1 MEHEDAVGEVVGLHG
16 TRPVGKLIWQSP
28 IVSGALEFNDERF
41 KSCAPIPCPSFEE
54 IMIEVAETSEI
65 DQLAARAYR
74 AFAAQLL
81 EPMPA
86 FEDLD
91 VNVRIGWWE
100 AVKQLLSDTENTCKK
115 EHMTHHDTTLKK
127 VYDAMMRFGITDQQC
142 IDAIFDMQ
150 NNGIYF
156 REAR

>member
-1 MEHEDAVGEVVGLHG
+1 MTEES
-16 TRPVGKLIWQSP
+16 KC
-28 IVSGALEFNDERF
+28 
-41 KSCAPIPCPSFEE
+41 CAPIHCPNFEE
-54 IMIEVAETSEI
+54 VFIEVTETSEI

-81 EPMPA
+81 EPMPP

-91 VNVRIGWWE
+91 PNVRIGWWE
-100 AVKQLLSDTENTCKK
+100 AVKQILSDTENTCTR
-115 EHMTHHDTTLKK
+115 EHMTHHESTLKK
-127 VYDAMMRFGITDQQC
+127 VYDAMTRVGLTDQQC